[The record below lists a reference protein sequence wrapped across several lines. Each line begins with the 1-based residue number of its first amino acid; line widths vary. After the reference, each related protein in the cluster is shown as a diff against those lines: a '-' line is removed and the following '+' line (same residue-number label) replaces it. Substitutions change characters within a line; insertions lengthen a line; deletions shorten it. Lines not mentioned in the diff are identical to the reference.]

1 MELNVKP
8 IGDGERAN
16 ARELNTEYTL
26 HKEVLKRTNEEI
38 AYENRNQ

>member
-8 IGDGERAN
+8 IGDGEGAS

-26 HKEVLKRTNEEI
+26 HKEVWKRTNEEI
-38 AYENRNQ
+38 AYGNRSQ